1 MQESQYSIITDA
13 IRKFIYAIETCN
25 QGAYGINKSL
35 LSMIVASS
43 QMRQPN
49 GNIHVMGVPGMVNSD
64 SGGSI
69 DHTRQV
75 FPSSSVQQLNV
86 NFE

>member
-1 MQESQYSIITDA
+1 
-13 IRKFIYAIETCN
+13 
-25 QGAYGINKSL
+25 
-35 LSMIVASS
+35 MIVASS
-43 QMRQPN
+43 QMKQPN
-49 GNIHVMGVPGMVNSD
+49 GNIHVLGVPGMVNSD

-69 DHTRQV
+69 IQDTTRQV